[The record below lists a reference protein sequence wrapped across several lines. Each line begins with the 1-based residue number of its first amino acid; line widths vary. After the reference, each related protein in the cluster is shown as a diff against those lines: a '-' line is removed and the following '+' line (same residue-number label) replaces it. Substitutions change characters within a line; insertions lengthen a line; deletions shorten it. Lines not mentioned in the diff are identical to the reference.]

1 MLMLDKKSADIFN
14 IVLGMCDKNEN
25 RFIKIDNSKG
35 AFMPLSVEFLY
46 SLGKY
51 SVYSFSHYYKQ
62 NGDMCPD
69 PDMTFFV
76 ETKEPKIIIPATFQ
90 DSYSYRE
97 VCELS
102 SIGELTVNGLN
113 KLADLVS
120 FSKMWLKNIYE
131 QQDLKKERVK
141 A

>member
-1 MLMLDKKSADIFN
+1 MCNKK
-14 IVLGMCDKNEN
+14 EE
-25 RFIKIDNSKG
+25 RHIKIDNSEG
-35 AFMPLSVEFLY
+35 VFMPLSVEHLFN
-46 SLGKY
+46 LGKY
-51 SVYSFSHYYKQ
+51 EVYSFSHYYKQ

-76 ETKEPKIIIPATFQ
+76 EKENRKNIIPATFQ

-102 SIGELTVNGLN
+102 SFGELKVNGLN

>member
-1 MLMLDKKSADIFN
+1 
-14 IVLGMCDKNEN
+14 
-25 RFIKIDNSKG
+25 
-35 AFMPLSVEFLY
+35 
-46 SLGKY
+46 
-51 SVYSFSHYYKQ
+51 
-62 NGDMCPD
+62 MCPD

-76 ETKEPKIIIPATFQ
+76 EKENKKIVIPASFQ

-102 SIGELTVNGLN
+102 SFGELKVNGLN

>member
-1 MLMLDKKSADIFN
+1 MLMLDKKSSEISN
-14 IVLGMCDKNEN
+14 IVLGMCNIKEE
-25 RFIKIDNSKG
+25 RFIKINNSG
-35 AFMPLSVEFLY
+35 GVFMPLSVEFLY

-51 SVYSFSHYYKQ
+51 SIYSFSHYYKQ

-69 PDMTFFV
+69 PNMTFLV
-76 ETKEPKIIIPATFQ
+76 ETQNIQNIIPATYQ
-90 DSYSYRE
+90 DSYSYKE

-102 SIGELTVNGLN
+102 SNGELTVNGLN

-131 QQDLKKERVK
+131 QQDFKKERVK

>member
-1 MLMLDKKSADIFN
+1 MLDKKSSEISN
-14 IVLGMCDKNEN
+14 IVLGMCNIKEE
-25 RFIKIDNSKG
+25 RFIKINNSG
-35 AFMPLSVEFLY
+35 GVFMPLSVEFLY

-51 SVYSFSHYYKQ
+51 SIYSFSHYYKQ

-69 PDMTFFV
+69 PNMTFLV
-76 ETKEPKIIIPATFQ
+76 ETQNIQNIIPATYQ
-90 DSYSYRE
+90 DSYSYKE

-102 SIGELTVNGLN
+102 SNGELTVNGLN

-131 QQDLKKERVK
+131 QQDFKKERVK